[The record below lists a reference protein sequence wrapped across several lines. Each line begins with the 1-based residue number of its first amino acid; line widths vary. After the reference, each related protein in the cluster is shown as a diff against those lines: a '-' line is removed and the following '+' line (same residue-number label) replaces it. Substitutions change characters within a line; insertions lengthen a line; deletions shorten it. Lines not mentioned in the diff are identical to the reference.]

1 LKRFYIV
8 LLFAL
13 IGLTGSAQ
21 SPNKMNYQLIVRDF
35 SGTIQANQTL
45 AFRLSIVQGTPTGSI
60 SYQETF
66 SKTTNGFGLITHHIG
81 TGFTMQGSFSGINWS
96 QGPYYI
102 KTEIDFSNGV
112 NYEDLGLSELLS
124 VPYAKY
130 ADVAGSGV
138 NGGVS
143 LDNDSTNEI
152 QILSI
157 SNDTLFL
164 SKGGYVVLPSS
175 SATSIDND
183 TTNELQIITLTGSTL
198 SLSNN
203 GGSVSLFDGQY
214 SSLTGSPTSVS
225 TFTNDAG
232 YLVAEIDGSIT
243 NELQSISLNGD
254 TLKLTQGG
262 YVVLP
267 QSSGSG
273 TSLDNDPANE
283 LQTISKSGSTIT
295 LSDNGGSVTVFDGD
309 YSNLTNAPS
318 IPTNTSDLTNDSG
331 FLTSEVDG
339 DNSNELQTISKS
351 GSTITL
357 SDNGGSVTVFDGDYS
372 NLTNAPSIPSNT
384 SDLTNDSG
392 FLTSEVDGDNSNELQ
407 TISKSGSTITLSD
420 NGGSVTVFDGNY
432 SNLTN
437 APSIPANTS
446 DLTNDSG
453 FLTAEVDGDNS
464 NELQTLSRKGDTIK
478 LTDGGYVLLDPVVSG
493 SSGSSGH
500 IDGLVDA
507 RNDSIDDN
515 LSFGAQ
521 AFDALTS
528 GNSNLAIG
536 NSAAKSMTGGSRN
549 IAIGK
554 EALLGNTTGEDNV
567 AIGTNSLRSNTTGYD
582 NIGVGNGALFQ
593 NTTGYWNVA
602 LGREAM
608 SSNTTGS
615 ANVAL
620 GRFALMINTTGYD
633 NVAIGPEAL
642 GANETGNFNT
652 TMGRMALRLNKTG
665 GQNTMI
671 GAHAGFYLNASGLNS
686 ALGYN
691 AMHDLRVGNDN
702 VAVGALSGDNFR
714 RGKENV
720 FIGRSSGSVDTT
732 LNNTVVLG
740 YNVRAAQSNAIYIGN
755 SSQTE
760 LHTPAKIFSEKGLE
774 VTNNST
780 SGGSAI
786 VEMNS
791 TTKGMLMPRMTQ
803 TQRKAISSPD
813 TGLMVYQTD
822 NTQKGVHFY
831 DGTGWRYL
839 GVGVSSN

>member
-1 LKRFYIV
+1 
-8 LLFAL
+8 
-13 IGLTGSAQ
+13 
-21 SPNKMNYQLIVRDF
+21 
-35 SGTIQANQTL
+35 
-45 AFRLSIVQGTPTGSI
+45 
-60 SYQETF
+60 
-66 SKTTNGFGLITHHIG
+66 
-81 TGFTMQGSFSGINWS
+81 
-96 QGPYYI
+96 
-102 KTEIDFSNGV
+102 
-112 NYEDLGLSELLS
+112 
-124 VPYAKY
+124 
-130 ADVAGSGV
+130 
-138 NGGVS
+138 
-143 LDNDSTNEI
+143 
-152 QILSI
+152 
-157 SNDTLFL
+157 
-164 SKGGYVVLPSS
+164 
-175 SATSIDND
+175 
-183 TTNELQIITLTGSTL
+183 
-198 SLSNN
+198 
-203 GGSVSLFDGQY
+203 
-214 SSLTGSPTSVS
+214 
-225 TFTNDAG
+225 
-232 YLVAEIDGSIT
+232 
-243 NELQSISLNGD
+243 
-254 TLKLTQGG
+254 
-262 YVVLP
+262 
-267 QSSGSG
+267 
-273 TSLDNDPANE
+273 
-283 LQTISKSGSTIT
+283 
-295 LSDNGGSVTVFDGD
+295 
-309 YSNLTNAPS
+309 
-318 IPTNTSDLTNDSG
+318 LTNDSG
-331 FLTSEVDG
+331 FLT
-339 DNSNELQTISKS
+339 
-351 GSTITL
+351 
-357 SDNGGSVTVFDGDYS
+357 
-372 NLTNAPSIPSNT
+372 A
-384 SDLTNDSG
+384 
-392 FLTSEVDGDNSNELQ
+392 EVDGDNSNELQ